1 MVTETEGTLVALR
14 EMCGLL
20 REQLRFQRLTTL
32 HMMRERAAEEL
43 ADDECWRVL
52 EASVGSRST
61 REVARVTQLSD
72 WKVRQV
78 WRRLAAAGLM
88 HEDPVVAGRYVPT
101 FGIDELRCILRRA
114 DE

>member
-1 MVTETEGTLVALR
+1 MVTEIEVPVAVLQ
-14 EMCGLL
+14 EICGLL

-32 HMMRERAAEEL
+32 HMMRECAAREL
-43 ADDECWRVL
+43 DDNECWHVL

-61 REVARVTQLSD
+61 REVARATHLSD

-88 HEDPVVAGRYVPT
+88 HEDPAVAGRYVPT
-101 FGIDELRCILRRA
+101 FGLDELRCTLRRA
-114 DE
+114 GE